1 MSVCDNRLDRGAA
14 PLPLGELETEAVEHE
29 LMLVCQDLLR
39 ARTLGREFLE
49 LVERVKRNVLVYRPA
64 RRDT

>member
-1 MSVCDNRLDRGAA
+1 MLDRDTA

-29 LMLVCQDLLR
+29 LMLVCEDLVR
-39 ARTLGREFLE
+39 ARTLRRELLE
-49 LVERVKRNVLVYRPA
+49 LVERVERDVLVYRPA